1 MISQRRELVFA
12 ITLAIGL
19 AGCSHLAETITI
31 DPFALPT
38 DYISQQRIV
47 LQGFSNVQTMHG
59 SKAAV
64 YFGYDRDKRYVKLP
78 DNSWVSVDLIEFKLI
93 EHDKTWRWE
102 PFVVIS
108 DDDFDGYADR
118 LFVDVDFDGVFET
131 IFDIRV
137 EKRVID
143 KMGLEEINPWL
154 LGKEPEKMVGESIAT
169 GWCACLRLN

>member
-1 MISQRRELVFA
+1 MISQRTELLIA
-12 ITLAIGL
+12 ITLAIRL
-19 AGCSHLAETITI
+19 AGCSHLVETITI

-64 YFGYDRDKRYVKLP
+64 YFGYDRDKQYVKLS

-93 EHDKTWRWE
+93 EHDKNWRWE
-102 PFVVIS
+102 PFVVVS

-118 LFVDVDFDGVFET
+118 LFVDVDFDGVFEM
-131 IFDIRV
+131 IFDIRF

-143 KMGLEEINPWL
+143 KMGIEEISPWL
-154 LGKEPEKMVGESIAT
+154 LREGTRKDG
-169 GWCACLRLN
+169 L